1 MLLGAVP
8 PREERILLAIFDYD
22 VDEEKVR
29 KGGGSKE
36 GDFWTKKSRT
46 HLARQTFKDV

>member
-22 VDEEKVR
+22 VEEEKVR
-29 KGGGSKE
+29 KGGSKE
-36 GDFWTKKSRT
+36 RDFWTKKSRT